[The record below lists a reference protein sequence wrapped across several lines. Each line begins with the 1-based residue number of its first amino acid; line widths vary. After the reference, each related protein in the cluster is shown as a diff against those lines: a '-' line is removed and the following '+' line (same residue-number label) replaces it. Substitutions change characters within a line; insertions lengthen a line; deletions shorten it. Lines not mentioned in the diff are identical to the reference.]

1 MELQLYMLK
10 SYDNQTIS
18 DMTGI
23 NVNTIS
29 EWRIMMSELENAGI
43 RTRPVFKSTPEKD
56 LQTRFTKTLNHPYQE
71 YVKTKYGIIDVLTE
85 SSIYEIKVD
94 INNHTIHKPI
104 GQVLLY
110 STDMRDRNKIIVAR
124 KINVS
129 EFIAN
134 SVKNMGIQLLEFS

>member
-43 RTRPVFKSTPEKD
+43 RT
-56 LQTRFTKTLNHPYQE
+56 
-71 YVKTKYGIIDVLTE
+71 
-85 SSIYEIKVD
+85 
-94 INNHTIHKPI
+94 
-104 GQVLLY
+104 
-110 STDMRDRNKIIVAR
+110 MRDRNKIIVAR

>member
-1 MELQLYMLK
+1 M
-10 SYDNQTIS
+10 
-18 DMTGI
+18 
-23 NVNTIS
+23 
-29 EWRIMMSELENAGI
+29 
-43 RTRPVFKSTPEKD
+43 
-56 LQTRFTKTLNHPYQE
+56 
-71 YVKTKYGIIDVLTE
+71 LTE

-110 STDMRDRNKIIVAR
+110 STDMMDRNKIIVAR

>member
-56 LQTRFTKTLNHPYQE
+56 LQTRFTKTLNQPYQE

-110 STDMRDRNKIIVAR
+110 STDMMDRNKIIVAR